1 MNKSKL
7 IEVLSIQSESYNQW
21 RTFAYCVRE
30 AKRMGA
36 MVQKDLEGNLYITKG
51 ESDVY
56 PCLVAHMDTVHD
68 IGEDLK
74 VFEINGALTGFN
86 RCTMTQT
93 GIGGDDKVGIFIAL
107 QCLELFDNIKVAF
120 FVNEEVGCVGSYEA
134 DVKWFNDCSFV
145 LQCDRKGNKDFI
157 VKAGSVPLSSKS
169 FQDDILNTI
178 TSFGYKFGNGMMT
191 DVMALKE
198 IGLSCAC
205 ANMSC
210 GYYNPHEA
218 NEYVVLDDVEN
229 CLDMVKQIIVTC
241 GGIIYPHL
249 YEKEVY
255 RIPSY
260 DKDVWNRWGTT
271 GDWASRE
278 EERKFLYELCEDC
291 AAPTNNASGLCD
303 ACIKSYNAMYDLEDH
318 DFPVRKK
325 TPAQIL
331 KEWEKELAQPKKI
344 IAWESERA
352 LSKHIHKN
360 PTVVIQNNK
369 KKKNKFQYFDKRN
382 LY

>member
-36 MVQKDLEGNLYITKG
+36 TVQKDINGNLYITKG

-56 PCLVAHMDTVHD
+56 PCVVAHMDTVHS
-68 IGEDLK
+68 IEEDLK
-74 VFEINGALTGFN
+74 VLEINGALTGFN
-86 RCTMTQT
+86 RVTMTQT

-120 FVNEEVGCVGSYEA
+120 FVDEEVGCEGSYEA

-145 LQCDRKGNKDFI
+145 LQCDRRGNTDF
-157 VKAGSVPLSSKS
+157 VTTAGRVDLSSKS
-169 FQDDILNTI
+169 FQADILPTI
-178 TSFGYKFGNGMMT
+178 TAFGYKFSSGMMT

-241 GGIIYPHL
+241 GGIIYPHI
-249 YEKEVY
+249 YEPFVYTAPKPQYNLLERESWSWCESGYSKKE
-255 RIPSY
+255 S
-260 DKDVWNRWGTT
+260 
-271 GDWASRE
+271 
-278 EERKFLYELCEDC
+278 FLYELCSDC
-291 AAPTNNASGLCD
+291 AAPMTNRSGLCND
-303 ACIKSYNAMYDLEDH
+303 CTRSYNAMYDLEMEID
-318 DFPVRKK
+318 DFPIQKK
-325 TPAQIL
+325 TTKQVY
-331 KEWEKELAQPKKI
+331 EELLSFKDKPFAPLVKHSAIVTPKI
-344 IAWESERA
+344 
-352 LSKHIHKN
+352 N
-360 PTVVIQNNK
+360 
-369 KKKNKFQYFDKRN
+369 KKNKWLKPKFD
-382 LY
+382 Y